1 MAIIAPP
8 SMGIDK
14 VAALIHKTLAEI
26 NSEAMYGL
34 HGRSQNI
41 ETQVVRSGETIKQL
55 QAQVIDS
62 GDTIKQLKFHAERM
76 EANNDELLL
85 ALQEQRK
92 NFEAY
97 KKDVERAYHMTM
109 YHSAYPT
116 NICHRESATGRR
128 TTTESVG
135 RRAWC
140 NFNTIL
146 GLFR

>member
-1 MAIIAPP
+1 V
-8 SMGIDK
+8 GIDK
-14 VAALIHKTLAEI
+14 VAAFIHKTLAEI

-41 ETQVVRSGETIKQL
+41 EIQVVRSGETIEQL

-62 GDTIKQLKFHAERM
+62 GDTIKQLKVHAERM

-97 KKDVERAYHMTM
+97 KNDVERAYYMIT
-109 YHSAYPT
+109 YHLAYT
-116 NICHRESATGRR
+116 TDICHRKSTTGRR
-128 TTTESVG
+128 TTAQSAG

-140 NFNTIL
+140 NFKTIL
-146 GLFR
+146 GFFR

>member
-1 MAIIAPP
+1 
-8 SMGIDK
+8 
-14 VAALIHKTLAEI
+14 VAAFIHKTLAEI
-26 NSEAMYGL
+26 NSEAIYGL

-62 GDTIKQLKFHAERM
+62 GDTIKQLKVHAERM

-97 KKDVERAYHMTM
+97 KKDVERAH
-109 YHSAYPT
+109 HDHVPFD
-116 NICHRESATGRR
+116 IPH
-128 TTTESVG
+128 
-135 RRAWC
+135 
-140 NFNTIL
+140 
-146 GLFR
+146 